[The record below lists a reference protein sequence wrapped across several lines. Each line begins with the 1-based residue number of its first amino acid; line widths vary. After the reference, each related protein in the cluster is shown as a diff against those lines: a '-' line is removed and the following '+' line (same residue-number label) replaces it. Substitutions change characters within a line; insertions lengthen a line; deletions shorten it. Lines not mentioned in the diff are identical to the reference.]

1 MKNPNAAAGFTVLEM
16 AAAIATIAVL
26 STIYFFLMDSYK
38 ERRMS
43 EQAAKVLMLAARVE
57 EEFFAK
63 EPDHRYFDA
72 EVSGNGGDTYLTTPT
87 GRKTDVKVP
96 PNVVLSLKARGKD
109 KAAFTGH
116 AFYVGSKVVH
126 KYSSETGKMT
136 TVSRGQDQPG

>member
-1 MKNPNAAAGFTVLEM
+1 MTSPKNEAGFTVLEM
-16 AAAIATIAVL
+16 AAAIAVIAALTV
-26 STIYFFLMDSYK
+26 IYFFLMDSYR

-43 EQAAKVLMLAARVE
+43 EQAAKVLMLAARAQ

-63 EPDHRYFDA
+63 EHRYFDA
-72 EVSGNGGDTYLTTPT
+72 EVSGDGGDAYLHTPA

-96 PNVVLSLKARGKD
+96 PSVVLSLKSRGKD

-116 AFYVGSKVVH
+116 AFYAGSKVVH

-136 TVSRGQDQPG
+136 TVSRGQDQAG